1 MSEKNKNSTPNV
13 PKFKFNMYWVYGAI
27 FVVLIGVSF
36 INDASF
42 STKKI
47 STNKFFKILESND
60 VSKVIIINKNI
71 AEVYIKKEVETKEKY
86 KQQATSPL
94 FRKGSPLFQYDFGDL
109 QNFEN
114 KLNQYRVSKNLDFDV
129 DSDSRGSF
137 FESIIGFLPFILLI
151 AIWIFFMKRMSGGAG
166 SGGGGGQIFNIGKSK
181 AKLFDK
187 DTKVKTTFENVA
199 GLEGAKEEVQEI
211 VDFLKN
217 PGKYTALGGKI
228 PKGALL
234 VGPPGTGKTL
244 LAKAVAGEA
253 EVPFFSLSGSDFVEM
268 FVGVGASRVRDLFKQ
283 AAQKSPSIIFIDEI
297 DAIGRARGKNSMTG
311 GNDERENT
319 LNQLLTEMDG
329 FGTDVN
335 VIVLAATNR
344 ADVLDSAL
352 MRAGRFDRQIYV
364 DLPDIKERKEIFE
377 VHIKPLKLSDDVKI
391 KFLAQQ
397 TPGFSGA
404 DIANM
409 CNEAALIAA
418 RGNKKAIHHQDFLD
432 AVDRI
437 VGGLEKKNKVITP
450 KEKKTIAFHEAGH
463 ATVSW
468 MLEHAA
474 PLVKVTIVPRGQS
487 LGAAWYLPAERMIV
501 QTEQMLDEMC
511 ATLGGRAAEKIIF
524 NKISTG
530 ALSDLEKVTKQ
541 ARAMVTVYGLNDKVG
556 NITYYDSS
564 GNDAFVKPYSENTA
578 KTIDEEI
585 SKMIE
590 LQYQRAIE
598 ILDKNKEKLTVL
610 AELLLEKEVIFKDDL
625 SKIFGKRP
633 FDDELPEIET
643 EEKETEEIE
652 IEEIETEEKE
662 TEEKDKKDITE
673 ENKN

>member
-1 MSEKNKNSTPNV
+1 M
-13 PKFKFNMYWVYGAI
+13 
-27 FVVLIGVSF
+27 
-36 INDASF
+36 
-42 STKKI
+42 
-47 STNKFFKILESND
+47 
-60 VSKVIIINKNI
+60 
-71 AEVYIKKEVETKEKY
+71 
-86 KQQATSPL
+86 
-94 FRKGSPLFQYDFGDL
+94 FQYDFGDL

-114 KLNQYRVSKNLDFDV
+114 KLNQYKSTKNLDFDV

-151 AIWIFFMKRMSGGAG
+151 AIWIFFMRRMSGGAG
-166 SGGGGGQIFNIGKSK
+166 GGGGGGQIFNIGKSK

-217 PGKYTALGGKI
+217 PDKYTALGGKI

-377 VHIKPLKLSDDVKI
+377 VHIKPLKLSDDVNI
-391 KFLAQQ
+391 EFLAQQ

-418 RGNKKAIHHQDFLD
+418 RGDKKSIHHQDFLD

-541 ARAMVTVYGLNDKVG
+541 ARAMVTVYGLNEKVG
-556 NITYYDSS
+556 NLTYYDSS

-590 LQYQRAIE
+590 LQYQRAID
-598 ILDKNKEKLTVL
+598 ILNNNKEKLTVL

-625 SKIFGKRP
+625 IKIFGVRP
-633 FDDELPEIET
+633 FEEESTDASETKNKNSKTAVEEEEIKDVK
-643 EEKETEEIE
+643 EEK
-652 IEEIETEEKE
+652 
-662 TEEKDKKDITE
+662 
-673 ENKN
+673 